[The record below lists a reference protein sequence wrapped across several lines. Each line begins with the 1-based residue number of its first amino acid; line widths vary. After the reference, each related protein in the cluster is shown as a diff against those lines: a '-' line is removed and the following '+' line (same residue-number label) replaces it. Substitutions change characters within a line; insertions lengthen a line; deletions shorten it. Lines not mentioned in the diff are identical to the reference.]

1 MSLSHIIAFVSGG
14 ASGLGRATVE
24 RLCRQGARVVIGDL
38 PRAEEKAQQIIK
50 QFPGTASFSPVDVTS
65 EDMVKASLDLC
76 ESKYGLVNVAVSCAG
91 RADPSKVLGKKGVHS
106 LELFSDVIKVNTIGS
121 FNVTRLAADR
131 MSKRQVD
138 GNGQRGVIINTASI
152 AAYEGQIGQAA
163 YSASKGAIISMTLP
177 IARELA
183 SLGIRINVIAPGVF
197 LTPLLESLPEKI
209 LSDMGAQIPN
219 PKRLGKPDE
228 FAHLVQTIIEN
239 HYINGETIRID
250 GAFRMPPSL

>member
-1 MSLSHIIAFVSGG
+1 
-14 ASGLGRATVE
+14 
-24 RLCRQGARVVIGDL
+24 
-38 PRAEEKAQQIIK
+38 
-50 QFPGTASFSPVDVTS
+50 
-65 EDMVKASLDLC
+65 
-76 ESKYGLVNVAVSCAG
+76 
-91 RADPSKVLGKKGVHS
+91 
-106 LELFSDVIKVNTIGS
+106 
-121 FNVTRLAADR
+121 

-138 GNGQRGVIINTASI
+138 ANGQRGVIINTASI
-152 AAYEGQIGQAA
+152 AAYEGQSGQAA

-228 FAHLVQTIIEN
+228 FAHLVQAIIEN
-239 HYINGETIRID
+239 QYINGETIRID
-250 GAFRMPPSL
+250 GAFRMPPSLL